1 MNMQRENLVRGEI
14 YVGHWDGGA
23 KQVIFVVPEEAYDK
37 TFFIDST
44 GRFRFGTC
52 CTGASV
58 EFRHASEKEKLRLL
72 TLMQTKGPKLLKP
85 SNEERRKL
93 VVTVYKNSNPTGQEA
108 LRELFPDISFIS
120 KKEAEEQ
127 LGKII
132 ID

>member
-23 KQVIFVVPEEAYDK
+23 KQVIFVVPGEACDK

-72 TLMQTKGPKLLKP
+72 TLLLKP